1 MRKLLYILLFSVVG
15 QTSVYASFPVSGYNN
30 FRQIETIDEDTE
42 DDKKLTKKQK
52 IAWILVGLLTTF
64 LGVTIALITQ
74 LISKKKKG
82 QFKFALIGLA
92 IYFAISIAVEYA
104 ITGELPFD
112 LSETFIL
119 G

>member
-30 FRQIETIDEDTE
+30 FTQIETINEDIE
-42 DDKKLTKKQK
+42 DDKKLTKWQK
-52 IAWILVGLLTTF
+52 IAWILAGFLGTF
-64 LGVTIALITQ
+64 LGVVIALITQ

-82 QFKFALIGLA
+82 QFKFALLGIA
-92 IYFAISIAVEYA
+92 IYFAIFIA
-104 ITGELPFD
+104 IGLGTGELDP
-112 LSETFIL
+112 SEIFIL

>member
-15 QTSVYASFPVSGYNN
+15 QTSGYTSFPVSEYNN
-30 FRQIETIDEDTE
+30 FTQIETIDEETE

-52 IAWILVGLLTTF
+52 LAWILVGLVATF
-64 LGVTIALITQ
+64 LGVVIALITQ

-92 IYFAISIAVEYA
+92 IYFAISIAIEYA
-104 ITGELPFD
+104 ITGELPFN
-112 LSETFIL
+112 LSKIFIL
-119 G
+119 V